1 MWRIPLGVVGAGLT
15 LVAAACDRPPAPPTA
30 AATGVSDFDATLP
43 ACSATSPLTVSV
55 DTLARGLEAPWD
67 LVFLPDGSALLTERP
82 GRIRRID
89 ADGVLAP
96 EPWAVVGPLAGD
108 EVGLMGIDVA
118 EGEGGAWTVYA
129 AAAIDLTGPPG
140 PMRRVRG
147 AWRRVERAFD
157 RFAGAPRRLDVLAWP
172 APEGPGP
179 APEPTRVLSV
189 VPLNTIHGGGGLA
202 VGPDGLLHLSNGDG
216 AAPSEAQDPRSA
228 GGALLRYTTAGEPAP
243 LTPGDPVPAVL
254 TGLRNS
260 QAFAWHP
267 GADAILVLDHGPS
280 GLPWD
285 GGRVGNDEL
294 NVARLGDNLGW
305 PVVAGL
311 SEGGPYRGPAV
322 EWTSA
327 IAPGG
332 LAVGPD
338 PRRPGAFAAFVT
350 GLRDGVLRRL
360 PLDPSDLSR
369 IPCQEPILDGGYGRL
384 RLVASAPDGSLW
396 VGTSNRD
403 GRGGPRPGDD
413 LLLRI
418 RTVASPAES

>member
-1 MWRIPLGVVGAGLT
+1 MRRGAVGALCVALT
-15 LVAAACDRPPAPPTA
+15 LVTGACDRPPTLPTA
-30 AATGVSDFDATLP
+30 EAMGVSDFDATLP
-43 ACSATSPLTVSV
+43 RCPSPAPLHVSV

-67 LVFLPDGSALLTERP
+67 LAFLPDGSALLTERP
-82 GRIRRID
+82 GRIRRVG
-89 ADGVLAP
+89 ADGSVDP
-96 EPWAVVGPLAGD
+96 EPWAEIGPLAGD

-118 EGEGGAWTVYA
+118 EAADGAWTVYV

-147 AWRRVERAFD
+147 LGRRMARLFD
-157 RFAGAPRRLDVLAWP
+157 RFAGAPRRLDVLAFP
-172 APEGPGP
+172 APEGPDP
-179 APEPTRVLSV
+179 APAPTRIVSV
-189 VPLNTIHGGGGLA
+189 VPLGTIHGGGGLA
-202 VGPDGLLHLSNGDG
+202 VGPDGLLYLSNGDG
-216 AAPSEAQDPRSA
+216 MVPPEAQDPRSPR
-228 GGALLRYTTAGEPAP
+228 GTVLRYSPAGDPAP
-243 LTPGDPVPAVL
+243 LRPEDPIPAVL
-254 TGLRNS
+254 EGLRNS

-267 GADAILVLDHGPS
+267 ASDHMLVLDHGPS
-280 GLPWD
+280 GLPVD

-294 NVARLGDNLGW
+294 NVAHLGDNLGW

-311 SEGGPYRGPAV
+311 SEGGPYRSPTV

-332 LAVGPD
+332 LAVAPD
-338 PRRPGAFAAFVT
+338 PRAEGAWAAYVT

-360 PLDPSDLSR
+360 PLDPSNLSR
-369 IPCQEPILDGGYGRL
+369 IPCEEPILDRGYGRL

-413 LLLRI
+413 LLLRVQV
-418 RTVASPAES
+418 VASPA